1 MTRLPYV
8 TGFAKPDARGPAPKA
23 VGKALR
29 ERAPRSAHSR
39 FTPDAGRPDAVT
51 TVEESNAGRLPE
63 LVPIRV
69 GRMATSPFAFL
80 RGTAGLMAY
89 DLMTTPVTGIG
100 AQICGD
106 AHAANFGLYGDARG
120 KLVMDLNDFDETLY
134 GPWEWDLKRLVASLV
149 LAGREAGASEE
160 QCREAARDA
169 VGAYRRTMRLLA
181 GMPAADAWN
190 AIADEE
196 LVSHADARDL
206 LGTLE
211 RVVAKARKNT
221 SARFA
226 AKATEEI
233 SGGGRRFVD
242 APPVLRRIPD
252 AEAAAVV
259 SALADYLDTL
269 PEDRLPLLARYEVQ
283 DVAFRVVGTGSV
295 GLRSYVVLL
304 LDHRGQP
311 LVLQVK
317 EAKSSAL
324 TPYVE
329 KAGFPAPVVAH
340 EGRRIVRGQ
349 RHMQVVS
356 DSLLGWTT
364 VYEPHAGSGRGGGD
378 AGEQVAQARER
389 GLGEG
394 RGEEGAEGRTEQW
407 TEAWSVGPEAQDER
421 GRELRPETRLDTGL
435 ATRGGLRDVRESALW
450 SVGRDEPRGQV
461 GFEAG
466 DGRRGEAW
474 AGPGAG
480 ASAEE
485 LGKPGDG
492 LRAGATAE
500 GAGETWVGPRAEAS
514 AEGVG
519 RAWAGPGSRASA
531 EGVGETWA
539 EPCAEG
545 CSDAV
550 VEERGGARAVG
561 WGTGWGDGHDGA
573 WDAGHGEA
581 CGVESGGSGREGHGG
596 AWGVGRGGAESVGRG
611 GAGSERQGE
620 GGAGSEGPSGAWGQR
635 RSGAWGGARG
645 EGEPSGRWR
654 AERWA
659 EARHERRGGG
669 RGEGA
674 GRPYQVRQFRNR
686 KGSVDP
692 AALAGDQIDDYARMT
707 GALLARAHAHSAD
720 PRVVAGYCGKGEA
733 LDEALADFAVAY
745 ADRTEAD
752 HAELVAA
759 IRAGRIAAET
769 GV

>member
-8 TGFAKPDARGPAPKA
+8 TGFAKPDARRPAPKA
-23 VGKALR
+23 VGKVLR
-29 ERAPRSAHSR
+29 GRAPRSAHGR

-69 GRMATSPFAFL
+69 GRMAASPFAFL

-181 GMPAADAWN
+181 GMSAADAWN

-233 SGGGRRFVD
+233 PGGGRRFVD

-259 SALADYLDTL
+259 SSLADYLDTL

-304 LDHRGQP
+304 LDHRGEP

-329 KAGFPAPVVAH
+329 KVGFPAPVVAH

-364 VYEPHAGSGRGGGD
+364 VYEPHAGSGRGGGG
-378 AGEQVAQARER
+378 AGERVARARER
-389 GLGEG
+389 GRGEG
-394 RGEEGAEGRTEQW
+394 RGEERTEGRTEQW
-407 TEAWSVGPEAQDER
+407 TEAWSLGPETRDER
-421 GRELRPETRLDTGL
+421 GRELRPGVRPDAGPDSRDEV
-435 ATRGGLRDVRESALW
+435 RGAGESTPW
-450 SVGRDEPRGQV
+450 SAGQGEPRGQAGV
-461 GFEAG
+461 G
-466 DGRRGEAW
+466 RQGEAW
-474 AGPGAG
+474 AGLRAG

-485 LGKPGDG
+485 LGQSGDG
-492 LRAGATAE
+492 LKAGATAE
-500 GAGETWVGPRAEAS
+500 GAGETWVGPRAGSS
-514 AEGVG
+514 AEGMG
-519 RAWAGPGSRASA
+519 RAWAGPVVGATA
-531 EGVGETWA
+531 EVVGETWA

-550 VEERGGARAVG
+550 VEGPGGARAGG
-561 WGTGWGDGHDGA
+561 WGTAWGDGHGGA

-581 CGVESGGSGREGHGG
+581 CGVESGGAGREGHGE
-596 AWGVGRGGAESVGRG
+596 AWGVGRGGAEIEGLG
-611 GAGSERQGE
+611 GTGSERQ
-620 GGAGSEGPSGAWGQR
+620 
-635 RSGAWGGARG
+635 SGAWGGGRG

-659 EARHERRGGG
+659 GARHERRGGG

-720 PRVVAGYCGKGEA
+720 PQVVAGYCGKGEA

-759 IRAGRIAAET
+759 IRKGRIAAET